1 MKKHLLKILV
11 AALAFLSVFFLLKL
25 NKKNRDEYFQGIRP
39 PVSSMDVPYDAYE
52 FDADKG
58 TTIERPSGTT
68 IRIPANAF
76 VDSSGN
82 KVNGKVVLKV
92 REFHQANDIFS
103 AGISMST
110 DSSRSGFLES
120 AGMIELRAF
129 SNSAALELGE
139 GKQAEISLASFR
151 NAAGYQLY
159 HMEKDKNWIVTD
171 TFSTV
176 SNTRKT
182 NMLDSLQLVLKQASK
197 QDIIFDMVA
206 NLDQV
211 PYLKAFDGLK
221 WKISK
226 RDVDDKLMDAM
237 RVNWDE
243 VSVKPLFLSKRKYR
257 LVFRK
262 TMSLNDTDLVKEYQV
277 TAIPIK
283 NGAEITKNEMNFL
296 YQNYDRVK
304 LLVDAETERV
314 KMQADLVNSF
324 KINKMGIWNC
334 DKLMNLKDLVY
345 KEVAFNFNQLID
357 SQINKINL
365 YVIYLDNN
373 SVIEYSYKDWKKI
386 GFVNGKKMQINLI
399 IPGGKLIKI
408 DENRIADALKKS
420 NLRLVFDAK

>member
-1 MKKHLLKILV
+1 MKKHLIKILV
-11 AALAFLSVFFLLKL
+11 AALAFLSVFFLIKL
-25 NKKNRDEYFQGIRP
+25 NKKDKEDYFQGIRP
-39 PVSSMDVPYDAYE
+39 PISTMDLPFDTYV

-58 TTIERPSGTT
+58 TTIERPNGTM

-92 REFHQANDIFS
+92 REFHQANDIFR

-110 DSSRSGFLES
+110 DSSRTQFLES

-129 SNSAALELGE
+129 SNSAALELEE
-139 GKQAEISLASFR
+139 GKEAEISLASFR

-159 HMEKDKNWIVTD
+159 HMEKDKNWIVSD
-171 TFSTV
+171 TFSILK
-176 SNTRKT
+176 NTRKQ
-182 NMLDSLQLVLKQASK
+182 NMLDSLQLVLTQASK
-197 QDIIFDMVA
+197 QDIIFDMVT
-206 NLDQV
+206 NLEDV

-226 RDVDDKLMDAM
+226 KDIDDELLNAM

-243 VSVKPLFLSKRKYR
+243 VSVKPLFLSKSKYR

-262 TMSLNDTDLVKEYQV
+262 TMSLRDTDLVKEYQV
-277 TAIPIK
+277 NAIPIK

-296 YQNYDRVK
+296 YQNYDSVK

-324 KINKMGIWNC
+324 KINKMGIWNY
-334 DKLMNLKDLVY
+334 DKLMNLNDLVY
-345 KEVAFNFNQLID
+345 REITFNFKKQID
-357 SQINKINL
+357 SQVTKMNV
-365 YVIYLDNN
+365 YAIYLDNN
-373 SVIEYSYKDWKKI
+373 SVIEYAYKDWKKI
-386 GFVNGKKMQINLI
+386 GFLKNRKMQLNLI
-399 IPGGKLIKI
+399 LPGGKLIKI
-408 DENRIADALKKS
+408 DENMISDALKKS
-420 NLRLVFDAK
+420 QATLVFDTE

>member
-1 MKKHLLKILV
+1 
-11 AALAFLSVFFLLKL
+11 
-25 NKKNRDEYFQGIRP
+25 
-39 PVSSMDVPYDAYE
+39 
-52 FDADKG
+52 
-58 TTIERPSGTT
+58 
-68 IRIPANAF
+68 
-76 VDSSGN
+76 
-82 KVNGKVVLKV
+82 
-92 REFHQANDIFS
+92 
-103 AGISMST
+103 
-110 DSSRSGFLES
+110 LES

>member
-11 AALAFLSVFFLLKL
+11 AVLAFMSVFFLLKT
-25 NKKNRDEYFQGIRP
+25 NKKDKDDYFQGIRP

-58 TTIERPSGTT
+58 TTIERPNGTM

-110 DSSRSGFLES
+110 DSSRTQFLES
-120 AGMIELRAF
+120 AGMIDLRAF
-129 SNSAALELGE
+129 SNSKALELAE
-139 GKQAEISLASFR
+139 GSQAEISLAAFR

-159 HMEKDKNWIVTD
+159 HMEKDKNWIVSD

-176 SNTRKT
+176 KNTRKQ
-182 NMLDSLQLVLKQASK
+182 NMLDSLQLVLTQASK
-197 QDIIFDMVA
+197 QDIIFDMVT
-206 NLDQV
+206 NLEEV
-211 PYLKAFDGLK
+211 PYLKAFNGLK

-226 RDVDDKLMDAM
+226 KDVDDELMNAM

-243 VSVKPLFLSKRKYR
+243 VSVKPVFLSTKKYR
-257 LVFRK
+257 LVFKKTIPTNDKDMMRK
-262 TMSLNDTDLVKEYQV
+262 YQV
-277 TAIPIK
+277 TATPLK
-283 NGAEITKNEMNFL
+283 NGAELSKNEMNFM
-296 YQNYDRVK
+296 YQNYDSVK

-314 KMQADLVNSF
+314 KLQTDLVNSF

-334 DKLMNLKDLVY
+334 DKLMNLTDLVY
-345 KEVAFNFNQLID
+345 KEVAFNFKKQID
-357 SQINKINL
+357 SQITKINL
-365 YVIYLDNN
+365 YAIYLDNN
-373 SVIEYSYKDWKKI
+373 SVIEYAYKDWKKI
-386 GFVNGKKMQINLI
+386 GFLKNRKMQLNLI
-399 IPGGKLIKI
+399 TPAGKLIKI
-408 DENRIADALKKS
+408 DENMISNALKK
-420 NLRLVFDAK
+420 NDAKITFDTE